1 MNVALLKKDGNIL
14 LPQAVVKKLSHGNR
28 FVVVEDKGTLVLKP
42 LKKVDIISLP
52 SRIKTGKAMTLAQI
66 SEEVHAQRK
75 RKRVS
80 SGKK

>member
-14 LPQAVVKKLSHGNR
+14 LPSAIMKKLSNSNR
-28 FVVVEDKGTLVLKP
+28 FVVVEDEGTIVLKP

-52 SRIKTGKAMTLAQI
+52 LKLKTGKAMSLAQI
-66 SEEVHAQRK
+66 SEEVHEQRK
-75 RKRVS
+75 GKRVS

>member
-1 MNVALLKKDGNIL
+1 MNVALLKKDGNI

-28 FVVVEDKGTLVLKP
+28 FVVVEDEGTIVLKP

-52 SRIKTGKAMTLAQI
+52 SRVKTGKALTLAQI
-66 SEEVHAQRK
+66 SKEVHAQHK
-75 RKRVS
+75 GKRVS